1 MNKRLVVLAGVL
13 LLAVAA
19 GCISSQ
25 KYSLQVPSAPDFS
38 YSMSESRDSLKGSG
52 PDAYNGKG
60 IPLDR
65 KIISTAHL
73 QIDVNDV
80 RTAFNEITNITQ
92 KYGGFISSSNTYDF
106 GGRNSGQVTLRVP
119 QKNFYSAVGQI
130 EALGTVRSRQISGQ
144 DVTEEFIDLDARL
157 GNLKKQE
164 VRLQEILKTAV
175 TVKDVLEVE
184 HELERVRGEIERL
197 TGRLNYL
204 NQSIEMSTITV
215 NAAEP
220 APFTGEDWGIAETF
234 GQAARGFVESVR
246 GIIILTG
253 YTLPILIFIALI
265 ALAALEIKRKLLPR
279 LRT

>member
-13 LLAVAA
+13 LFVAVA
-19 GCISSQ
+19 GCVSLQ
-25 KYSLQVPSAPDFS
+25 KYNLQD
-38 YSMSESRDSLKGSG
+38 SMSADTSFPGVGGSIQDRG
-52 PDAYNGKG
+52 TGAYSGKD

-65 KIISTAHL
+65 KIILTAHL
-73 QIDVNDV
+73 QLDVNDV
-80 RTAFNEITNITQ
+80 QAVFNEITNITQ
-92 KYGGFISSSNTYDF
+92 KYEGFISSSNTYDF

-119 QKNFYSAVGQI
+119 LRNFYSAVEQI
-130 EALGTVRSRQISGQ
+130 EALGTVRSRQIAGQ

-204 NQSIEMSTITV
+204 NQSVEMSTITV

-220 APFTGEDWGIAETF
+220 APFTGEDWGIADTF
-234 GQAARGFVESVR
+234 SQAARGFLESVR
-246 GIIILTG
+246 GLIIVTG
-253 YTLPILIFIALI
+253 YILPILIFIVLI
-265 ALAALEIKRKLLPR
+265 AVAALGIKRKLLPR